1 MEAHVAKEP
10 RHLKKHFEAILGR
23 ELAGAV
29 GGEVVLRETVGL
41 YSDENGSA
49 ASSDIGIAGGSRK
62 SCHITRLLTV
72 AGLSFVGAEGKAT
85 LRLSD
90 FHCQAHAEFLD
101 PALVVATPRTPSP
114 VFVTAISQIIDSGG
128 DVQIVLHTWDK
139 DGAAAPDVLVT
150 WFCRVQWRDTTIL

>member
-1 MEAHVAKEP
+1 MAKKL
-10 RHLKKHFEAILGR
+10 RDLKKHFEAILGR

-41 YSDENGSA
+41 YSVEDPGFG
-49 ASSDIGIAGGSRK
+49 ASRNIDVTGGSRK
-62 SCHITRLLTV
+62 SCGITRLLTV
-72 AGLSFVGAEGKAT
+72 AGLSSVGAEGKAT

-90 FHCQAHAEFLD
+90 FHCQAEAQFLD

-139 DGAAAPDVLVT
+139 DGDAAPNVLVT
-150 WFCRVQWRDTTIL
+150 WFCRVQWTATGGPIL